1 MAKEFRPLLTFYF
14 PRGCSITHPCSEF
27 SFLKGKWLQLYSKF
41 KKSTTRALFPA
52 SDNPYYLWLLL
63 VAFILRPLGHSLSG
77 SLPAPF
83 PPLTPSCRHSS
94 GSAQRSPPTRTNCF
108 SGHSLQL
115 AGWQPPPTRQRLWCA
130 LPVPLCPELS
140 FPTSPWTIHIQ
151 TMSSIPC

>member
-41 KKSTTRALFPA
+41 KKSTARALFPA

-94 GSAQRSPPTRTNCF
+94 GSAQRSPPPVLTAFLGTPYNSQAGSHHPHVKD
-108 SGHSLQL
+108 SGGHFQCPSVLSS
-115 AGWQPPPTRQRLWCA
+115 ASQPPPGPSTYKQ
-130 LPVPLCPELS
+130 
-140 FPTSPWTIHIQ
+140 
-151 TMSSIPC
+151 